1 MSRILIRGLFLY
13 TVAIV
18 DHQSGDE
25 EDIQLGHT
33 QIGPISVDGSE
44 KEERSTPQK
53 EQTPLDRLQEG
64 WLER

>member
-1 MSRILIRGLFLY
+1 
-13 TVAIV
+13 V

-25 EDIQLGHT
+25 EDIQLGHK

-53 EQTPLDRLQEG
+53 EQTPLDRLQG
-64 WLER
+64 G